1 MANPFFNA
9 LGGNIGNPLM
19 NSPVGQFGQ
28 MMQQFQQF
36 KQNFQ
41 GDPQHEVQKLLQ
53 SGKMSQQQLNQ
64 LQAMA
69 QQFQQ
74 FLK

>member
-1 MANPFFNA
+1 MSSPLFNA
-9 LGGNIGNPLM
+9 LGGGKMPGVM
-19 NSPVGQFGQ
+19 GQFQQ

-36 KQNFQ
+36 RNNFQ
-41 GDPQHEVQKLLQ
+41 GNPKQEVEKLLQ

-69 QQFQQ
+69 QQFQS

>member
-1 MANPFFNA
+1 MANPLYNA
-9 LGGNIGNPLM
+9 LGGGKMSGPM
-19 NSPVGQFGQ
+19 GQFGQ
-28 MMQQFQQF
+28 MLQQFQQF
-36 KQNFQ
+36 RQSFQ
-41 GDPQHEVQKLLQ
+41 GDPKAEVQKLLQ

-69 QQFQQ
+69 PQFQQ

>member
-1 MANPFFNA
+1 MANPLYNA
-9 LGGNIGNPLM
+9 LGGGKMPGPM
-19 NSPVGQFGQ
+19 GQFGQ

-36 KQNFQ
+36 RQSFQ
-41 GDPQHEVQKLLQ
+41 GDPRAEVQKLLQ

-64 LQAMA
+64 LQSMA

-74 FLK
+74 FIK